1 MSDDRGHKRF
11 RSQLITASLAAS
23 LAIAQSP
30 AVAGEWRGNASAEG
44 WWFFQS
50 ALQPEQEDSN
60 FSVAFEPEY
69 FTDWDDGDQRLVFTP
84 FFRWDQQDDE
94 RTHVDIRELYWQ
106 KSLSSSELIV
116 GVGKVFWGVTELRHL
131 VDVINQTDLVENLDQ
146 EEKLGQP
153 MVQLTFLTDWGT
165 LDLFVL
171 PYFRERTFSG
181 AKGRP
186 RAPLVVDTD
195 NPVFQSSAEQ
205 SHVDYSIRW
214 SHYFGDWDIGLAH
227 FSGTSRDPR
236 LVPGLNSQ
244 GVPVFIPNY
253 DQIDQFSL
261 DLQATKGSWLLK
273 LEALTRD
280 FTLGRNNAATGG
292 FEYTLVGLGES
303 AIDLGL
309 LVEYLYD
316 DNNVPGLVTAFDDDI
331 FLGTRFA
338 FNDTQSTELLL
349 GGSFDL
355 NQHSNFFNIEG
366 SRRIG
371 QTWKAELE
379 VRIFDN
385 DVPTDPFFAL
395 RDDDHVRL
403 IFSKY
408 F

>member
-1 MSDDRGHKRF
+1 MGLGES
-11 RSQLITASLAAS
+11 
-23 LAIAQSP
+23 AIDL
-30 AVAGEWRGNASAEG
+30 G
-44 WWFFQS
+44 
-50 ALQPEQEDSN
+50 L
-60 FSVAFEPEY
+60 
-69 FTDWDDGDQRLVFTP
+69 
-84 FFRWDQQDDE
+84 
-94 RTHVDIRELYWQ
+94 
-106 KSLSSSELIV
+106 
-116 GVGKVFWGVTELRHL
+116 
-131 VDVINQTDLVENLDQ
+131 LVEYLYD
-146 EEKLGQP
+146 
-153 MVQLTFLTDWGT
+153 
-165 LDLFVL
+165 
-171 PYFRERTFSG
+171 
-181 AKGRP
+181 
-186 RAPLVVDTD
+186 D
-195 NPVFQSSAEQ
+195 NN
-205 SHVDYSIRW
+205 
-214 SHYFGDWDIGLAH
+214 
-227 FSGTSRDPR
+227 
-236 LVPGLNSQ
+236 VPGLVTAFDDDIFLGTRFAFNDTQSTELLLGGSFDLNQ
-244 GVPVFIPNY
+244 QT
-253 DQIDQFSL
+253 QIDQFSL

-303 AIDLGL
+303 AIDLSL

-316 DNNVPGLVTAFDDDI
+316 NNNVPGLVTAFDDDI